1 MSELVRVLMERDN
14 LSEDE
19 VDELLEECR
28 DLIYEDGMDPDE
40 ALADVCGLE
49 PDYVFDFLEWMGEN

>member
-1 MSELVRVLMERDN
+1 MNKLQQVLMERDN
-14 LSEDE
+14 LSASE

-28 DLIYEDGMDPDE
+28 DLVYEDGMDPDE

-49 PDYVFDFLEWMGEN
+49 PDYVFDLLEWMGEN